1 MDLTDADL
9 RDLAAFFARRMTT
22 EFVRVDPADAPLP
35 GVDPVSAW
43 LAVLSEARDEGWLPA
58 LVARVRDAAP
68 DDEVLQETCRLLRP
82 PKRNGE
88 AWVAGMVFVGAAAAL
103 MTTVVGGMGLT
114 GALLALEAR
123 QPAELATSAQE
134 VMPTATPTSITDAG
148 ANVGGL
154 PDGADTRSGAV
165 APPPADASDGE
176 ARVVD
181 APRTEDGPSEDV
193 SEPGVGSSSNHRG
206 RFKCHGRPGEAVGYF
221 YAGRH
226 SPGVPGASFEMKRNV
241 NVRVSYPS
249 EANGWD
255 KGSLIRCVLTPGDRV
270 TLSARPIALP
280 GGHYWVPVFP
290 GDVEDGHA
298 DEEVAS
304 L

>member
-22 EFVRVDPADAPLP
+22 EFVPVDPMDAPLP
-35 GVDPVSAW
+35 RVHPVDAW
-43 LAVLSEARDEGWLPA
+43 VAVLTEARDEGWLPS
-58 LVARVRDAAP
+58 LGARVRATDP
-68 DDEVLQETCRLLRP
+68 DDELLQETCRLLKP
-82 PKRNGE
+82 PRSHRE
-88 AWVAGMVFVGAAAAL
+88 SLLAGALFVGTAVAMMA
-103 MTTVVGGMGLT
+103 MVVGGMAVT
-114 GALLALEAR
+114 GVLLALEAG
-123 QPAELATSAQE
+123 QAEEPVLASLEAMPAASPDPGE
-134 VMPTATPTSITDAG
+134 V
-148 ANVGGL
+148 VGGL
-154 PDGADTRSGAV
+154 PDPGDTRPGAV
-165 APPPADASDGE
+165 APPPAAASDGE
-176 ARVVD
+176 AHVVD
-181 APRTEDGPSEDV
+181 VPRVEDGPSEV
-193 SEPGVGSSSNHRG
+193 PLEPGVGSSSPDRR